1 MKFNIFSKGVIKLK
15 KTASRLLCLLLLI
28 LVFVPVF
35 SGCNKNKVLYE
46 LGEHTI
52 TEKEYVY
59 LMGMF
64 KKQLIV
70 SINSS
75 LPSNEKLTEES
86 LTVENQ
92 NGVSYNSFLYQ
103 TYRES
108 FEQSILTLLYS
119 QLLFDEYGLE
129 LTEDERL
136 TINST
141 AAAIVAYYG
150 ESTLK
155 DYGFDGET
163 LRSVYEKQFKENK
176 VRQYILGENNSNIT
190 DEQIESYYQNNYLR
204 YKMIIINT
212 EYKLHKD
219 SNGET
224 SMVRLSED
232 EKKSQELL
240 VKELRELL
248 VNNNK
253 SYNYVLLKDDLNL
266 SYDELWEKYS
276 DEKFYPSGEYRP
288 SDPTDKELE
297 SSNVWSAAYQ
307 SKVGEVKAVTAKRYF
322 KEGASIGG
330 EGESITVKP
339 GDYFEYGT
347 IFVKRLALDKEPYNR
362 TENNDF
368 FPAGVLE
375 GATANYVYFTT
386 LMEHEK
392 ESSLSIDVS
401 EKVVD
406 ITFENVLANELDYY
420 YLHAEEQ

>member
-1 MKFNIFSKGVIKLK
+1 MK
-15 KTASRLLCLLLLI
+15 KTISRLLCLLLLV
-28 LVFVPVF
+28 LVCAPAF
-35 SGCNKNKVLYE
+35 SGCNKNEVLYR
-46 LGEHTI
+46 LDEHTL

-75 LPSNEKLTEES
+75 LGDNEKLTEES

-176 VRQYILGENNSNIT
+176 VRQHILGVDNSNIT

>member
-1 MKFNIFSKGVIKLK
+1 MK
-15 KTASRLLCLLLLI
+15 KTVSRLLCLLLLV

-35 SGCNKNKVLYE
+35 SGCNKNEVLYR

-64 KKQLIV
+64 KKQLMV
-70 SINSS
+70 SID
-75 LPSNEKLTEES
+75 PELTEED

-92 NGVSYNSFLYQ
+92 NGLSYNNFLYQ

-129 LTEDERL
+129 LSDEENN

-150 ESTLK
+150 TDALK
-155 DYGFDGET
+155 DYGFDSDA

-176 VRQYILGENNSNIT
+176 VRQYILGEDNSKIT
-190 DEQIESYYQNNYLR
+190 DEQIENYYQNNYLR

-212 EYKLHKD
+212 EYKLHTD

-232 EKKSQELL
+232 EKKTQELL

-253 SYNYVLLKDDLNL
+253 SYNYILLKDDLSL

-276 DEKFYPSGEYRP
+276 DEKFYPNGEYRP
-288 SDPTDKELE
+288 SDPTEQELE

-307 SKVGEVKAVTAKRYF
+307 SKVGEIKAVTAKRYF
-322 KEGASIGG
+322 NSGASIEG

-347 IFVKRLALDKEPYNR
+347 IFVKRLPLDEEPYNK

-368 FPAGVLE
+368 FPTGVLE

-392 ESSLSIDVS
+392 KNSLSIDVS
-401 EKVVD
+401 EDVND
-406 ITFENVLANELDYY
+406 ITFETVLANELDYY
-420 YLHAEEQ
+420 YLHQEQE